1 MVHARLI
8 VNVFMSSQAGAFFL
22 CLSVPANCK
31 PAHDGQSDCQGSQ
44 SEIGHHCWS
53 SSSFRALI
61 AKHSGSAAQKCQTH
75 PKALN
80 ADDPINHLYDDLTRA
95 GIDFYWIHGSHDV
108 DREHWYDNTLG
119 SAWSSCCLHS
129 RILSWGNLR
138 IAGLGGHFIEK
149 IWHPE
154 RGQPRFAYRHDYLA
168 ACGKGNRWRGGLPRK
183 VRGAI
188 WWEDIERL
196 WDQEADILITH
207 EAPTPHRYGHSVISE
222 LAHAM
227 GARLIVHGHL
237 HEAYEAVT
245 PEGIPV
251 IGLAQGEI
259 RLLEGADAGRS

>member
-1 MVHARLI
+1 M
-8 VNVFMSSQAGAFFL
+8 
-22 CLSVPANCK
+22 
-31 PAHDGQSDCQGSQ
+31 
-44 SEIGHHCWS
+44 
-53 SSSFRALI
+53 
-61 AKHSGSAAQKCQTH
+61 T
-75 PKALN
+75 
-80 ADDPINHLYDDLTRA
+80 DPIPGATGGIALVGDTHGRNHQAARELRSLAPSLALHVGDFDAEHPLPELYGDLARTETS
-95 GIDFYWIHGSHDV
+95 FYWIHGNHDV

-119 SAWSSCCLHS
+119 SAWSPYCLHS

-154 RGQPRFAYRHDYLA
+154 RGQPRFAYRRDYLA
-168 ACGKGNRWRGGLPRK
+168 VCGKGNRWRGGLPRK

-188 WWEDIERL
+188 WWEDVERL

-207 EAPTPHRYGHSVISE
+207 EAPAPHRYGHSVIAE

-251 IGLAQGEI
+251 IGLAQGEV
-259 RLLEGADAGRS
+259 RLLEGADAGHS